1 MSQDI
6 ILVVAIINVTNVT
19 VVVALVMDRLLII
32 VLLASNSCI
41 IEI

>member
-6 ILVVAIINVTNVT
+6 ILVAAIINVTNVT
-19 VVVALVMDRLLII
+19 VVVALVMDHLLII
-32 VLLASNSCI
+32 VLHASNSCI